1 MNLYGFALFLHLLVL
16 GGIFAIM
23 GIVEFNFGRMRSPAT
38 LDDLRVAA
46 AKAER
51 TAKLFPI
58 LFVLLL
64 ATGAWL
70 TGLQWPWSTPWVDV
84 AIVGLVLIMGIGG
97 GVLAPRMAKAGAAAR
112 AANAMIDV
120 PADLTGNAALRYGT
134 AANYGLVI
142 AVMFVMVMKPDMTWG
157 LLALAVGLLAGVG
170 IRKAT
175 ER

>member
-1 MNLYGFALFLHLLVL
+1 MSVLLGDSSISSNLSPHLL
-16 GGIFAIM
+16 A
-23 GIVEFNFGRMRSPAT
+23 
-38 LDDLRVAA
+38 
-46 AKAER
+46 
-51 TAKLFPI
+51 
-58 LFVLLL
+58 
-64 ATGAWL
+64 
-70 TGLQWPWSTPWVDV
+70 Q
-84 AIVGLVLIMGIGG
+84 
-97 GVLAPRMAKAGAAAR
+97 R
-112 AANAMIDV
+112 AQSSGDDV